1 MRPDH
6 VEAKRQKI
14 ARATQARQARVDI
27 AKRKQLA
34 YDVPAEKL
42 ALVCMS
48 IPGAAGML
56 NIKAFSF
63 QKAPVAGMIRLAMT
77 PRVRGSGAAVAH
89 VRKLQNQSAA
99 CVGKTALDCQRVGL
113 SRWLQR
119 PCQPDC
125 EDVVKG
131 LTFMWDEAAQ
141 KTRAILGALA
151 RATGQEHKLLGSA
164 PKDVHVQVVLAGMY
178 QVVHDEAS
186 QQARWTWQPWLCPP
200 LFVLSTRARV
210 LLEGLERV
218 LPLNFRDQKSLSDFC
233 KGSSLTLCTMTH
245 DMASSNVSAVGVLT
259 KHIEESGPACD
270 SFLMHA
276 ERCLTHCIHIAKS
289 ACLSLSGNASMLY
302 SLSRMLANN
311 QALHNL
317 IKAMR
322 KNVEQ
327 NLIIKRAVAPTD
339 DTMFN
344 VILGAWGIDEDTTL
358 LKSESGSSLL
368 SDIKTMCQVSRFDP
382 ETKKWIFFAP
392 PSQVNGAID
401 RGAAVDAVLDP
412 IVRALLGRRWET
424 AALSRWTGV
433 MSTLKRMLLGTLWN
447 NILPSCLSGLS
458 ASMGITEEKVKSMME
473 EACKAVRE
481 GQPVDQSS
489 ATSCARVLKL
499 SVFFQDEQRSWQL
512 GIILLCAGVADRLH
526 WSVIGAPSRGVSRLD
541 LSGLVDPQRSAV
553 AKTMQSFLLLMETWQ
568 LRDGSWSLLKYLGL
582 SDESAAA
589 PRQFAASAVLQLAA
603 AMFMKAEMRL
613 SSWPYRLQVLLSEN
627 VSREDKVELA
637 QAFVSAS
644 GCCLGHFGRRLR
656 KHFGTVELV
665 LSPRCLRALRMWEV
679 LQRFSTCPVEV
690 EHAIIKHDVQS
701 KTSGV
706 SLAPVAFRSVCRHLN
721 AAHVQK
727 GGSDAA
733 LPLRGK
739 MTSIE
744 GTGCCLGGFATPLS
758 ARPTDLALDDQRDP
772 AASAQALVASP
783 ASIWQSIGGGNPLI
797 MYMNHRLRCAAQ
809 AKEEGAMTKL
819 EVAEAQATAKLEFE
833 QSAAVQ
839 ARWRELF
846 ALKAAKRK
854 VDRRTSAGQSTL
866 VVREPDATGDQVWP
880 EAMHAGASPS
890 SLPISEETL
899 HQYKPTVFP
908 STRHVMTL
916 VQDEGPFVVSGEEA
930 PSIGVD
936 NAWGC
941 GNHLHNA
948 CKRSLVDGGY
958 WRLFFVGEE
967 QHLQVR

>member
-1 MRPDH
+1 M
-6 VEAKRQKI
+6 
-14 ARATQARQARVDI
+14 
-27 AKRKQLA
+27 
-34 YDVPAEKL
+34 
-42 ALVCMS
+42 
-48 IPGAAGML
+48 
-56 NIKAFSF
+56 
-63 QKAPVAGMIRLAMT
+63 
-77 PRVRGSGAAVAH
+77 
-89 VRKLQNQSAA
+89 
-99 CVGKTALDCQRVGL
+99 
-113 SRWLQR
+113 
-119 PCQPDC
+119 
-125 EDVVKG
+125 
-131 LTFMWDEAAQ
+131 
-141 KTRAILGALA
+141 
-151 RATGQEHKLLGSA
+151 LGSA

-218 LPLNFRDQKSLSDFC
+218 LPLNFRDKNSLRDFC

-322 KNVEQ
+322 KKVEQ

-339 DTMFN
+339 DTMLN

-526 WSVIGAPSRGVSRLD
+526 WSVIGAPNRGVSRLD

-656 KHFGTVELV
+656 KHFGTVGLV

-758 ARPTDLALDDQRDP
+758 ARPTDLALADQRGP
-772 AASAQALVASP
+772 AASAHVASSP
-783 ASIWQSIGGGNPLI
+783 ANIWQGIGGGNPLV

-809 AKEEGAMTKL
+809 AK
-819 EVAEAQATAKLEFE
+819 
-833 QSAAVQ
+833 
-839 ARWRELF
+839 
-846 ALKAAKRK
+846 
-854 VDRRTSAGQSTL
+854 
-866 VVREPDATGDQVWP
+866 
-880 EAMHAGASPS
+880 
-890 SLPISEETL
+890 
-899 HQYKPTVFP
+899 
-908 STRHVMTL
+908 
-916 VQDEGPFVVSGEEA
+916 
-930 PSIGVD
+930 
-936 NAWGC
+936 
-941 GNHLHNA
+941 
-948 CKRSLVDGGY
+948 VDGGDD
-958 WRLFFVGEE
+958 
-967 QHLQVR
+967 QVRGGGGSSNGEARVRGVSRRPGQVARALRFKGGQAQG